1 MFKSNN
7 VLLKNIV
14 IIAEKMNYEDNPRIF
29 SGSDYYFTW
38 ENKTEEDVKAILE
51 KTGIECR
58 VTDSGIL
65 LVPQYT
71 NFKSEKEKELLLKLS
86 QYGPLMMY
94 LDLAK
99 KSSSKDL
106 KIMCKEL
113 FGIFYKK
120 LGEEEFNVLL
130 KNIIG
135 KISEN

>member
-1 MFKSNN
+1 MFKSNE

-65 LVPQYT
+65 LVPQYA

-99 KSSSKDL
+99 KSNGKDL

-113 FGIFYKK
+113 FGILYKK
-120 LGEEEFNVLL
+120 MGEEEFKVLL
-130 KNIIG
+130 ENIIG